1 MSSVQYDVR
10 KVFGRSVA
18 VPRSS
23 AIPYSGLD
31 DVTIRGLALATLRHR
46 KTTIRRRS
54 CVSGNQPVPKLLHFS
69 HRCRVGAKNRASEG
83 HQLSF
88 VSPTKVG
95 ARCGM
100 RLNSPLNALV
110 QPGHQRPKKLAQ
122 RRRPFGVL
130 GATGGMAEIAVEL
143 EIARGVGAPRVM
155 PPPYTTGSP

>member
-18 VPRSS
+18 VPWSS

-46 KTTIRRRS
+46 RTPIRGDRGCLAINLFRSFCISAIAAGYGRKTAHRRATNCHS
-54 CVSGNQPVPKLLHFS
+54 CNL
-69 HRCRVGAKNRASEG
+69 
-83 HQLSF
+83 
-88 VSPTKVG
+88 TKVG
-95 ARCGM
+95 ARCGLGT
-100 RLNSPLNALV
+100 RLNSPLSALV
-110 QPGHQRPKKLAQ
+110 QPGHQRRQKLAQ

-143 EIARGVGAPRVM
+143 EIARLDPRC
-155 PPPYTTGSP
+155 